1 MPFRARTSEETRVLV
16 LAPTTR
22 DATLIERFLGRIN
35 LHSYPCKSLEE
46 LCAQIE
52 KGAGA
57 LLVAQEA
64 LGGQNLSRLLT
75 KLEDQPPWSE
85 LPLLLSTPHSVNSGE
100 VQHILETVPNVML
113 MERPLRINTLL
124 SLTRTALKARERQ
137 YQIRGHL
144 KQREE
149 AHHQRERLLELEQR
163 ARQQAEA
170 ANQAKSRFLANVSH
184 EIRTPMYGILGMTE
198 ALESTQLSEQQRGS
212 VETILDCGRSLLELM
227 DDLID
232 LGRIEAGKLSLE
244 AERFVVAEL
253 LEDTLSLFERQAASQ
268 SLALLCEIGRE
279 VPAALLGPTS
289 RVRQILVNLLN
300 NALKFTHEGE
310 VRVTVSY
317 IKECLKL
324 EVRDTG
330 VGIPEDKQED
340 IYAAFSQ
347 LDSSASRRYPGAG
360 LGLSIVRQ
368 LVSLMDGEISL
379 QSRVD
384 EGTTFCVSLPLEPSR
399 ATSQEVLVE
408 TSDPVSA
415 KMKQS
420 LRILVADDNP
430 MVATVL
436 SSQLSRLGYSADTVK
451 NGQEVL
457 DALGERPYHLVFLD
471 CQMPILDGYSTA
483 REVSR
488 WSRRPI
494 LIASTAHA
502 MDGEREHC
510 LSVGMDDYVSK
521 PISAKKLEEVLG
533 RWCGEALQR
542 AHGF

>member
-1 MPFRARTSEETRVLV
+1 MV

-22 DATLIERFLGRIN
+22 DAGLVERFLGQVDLRSH
-35 LHSYPCKSLEE
+35 LCSSLEE
-46 LCAQIE
+46 LCTE
-52 KGAGA
+52 MDEGAGA

-64 LGGQNLSRLLT
+64 LGGQNLTRLGA
-75 KLEDQPPWSE
+75 KLENQPQWSE
-85 LPLLLSTPHSVNSGE
+85 LPLLLSTPHSVNSGD
-100 VQHILETVPNVML
+100 VQHLLEFLPNVML
-113 MERPLRINTLL
+113 LERPLRINTLL

-144 KQREE
+144 EQREE

-170 ANQAKSRFLANVSH
+170 ANQAKSQFLANVSH

-198 ALESTQLSEQQRGS
+198 SLESTTLSEDQRRS
-212 VETILDCGRSLLELM
+212 VETILDCGRSLLDLM

-253 LEDTLSLFERQAASQ
+253 LEDTMSLFERQAASQ
-268 SLALLCEIGRE
+268 SLELVCEMGAE

-300 NALKFTHEGE
+300 NALKFTHDGE
-310 VRVTVSY
+310 VRVILSY
-317 IKECLKL
+317 SEGRLKL

-330 VGIPEDKQED
+330 VGIPEEKQED

-379 QSRVD
+379 DSRVD
-384 EGTTFCVSLPLEPSR
+384 EGTTFSVWLPLEPSR
-399 ATSQEVLVE
+399 ALSSEASVAIP
-408 TSDPVSA
+408 DGVSA
-415 KMKQS
+415 EMKKS

-436 SSQLSRLGYSADTVK
+436 TSQLNRLGYSADTVK

-457 DALGERPYHLVFLD
+457 DTLAERPYHLVFLD
-471 CQMPILDGYSTA
+471 CQMPVLDGYSTA

-488 WSRRPI
+488 WSRRPV

-502 MDGEREHC
+502 MEGEREHC
-510 LSVGMDDYVSK
+510 LSVGMDDYISK
-521 PISAKKLEEVLG
+521 PISAQKLDELLG
-533 RWCGEALQR
+533 RWCAEALQR
-542 AHGF
+542 ADDSLGPTE